1 MTPCGRVGAGGCR
14 KRVEHKMLFKVR
26 FYFSPK
32 EKIKLLKKKICFIQ
46 KLEATEGDGFMVIV
60 NNNIN
65 GFQCCP
71 ILEKKERYFLC
82 VCLQFFQEMQK
93 DIKKNDCEMWRRGFK
108 KAISESSLWQPLNPP
123 PQLTTTAFVV
133 FLTAFFNN
141 FSFFFLPSFL
151 TTGRRERDRQ
161 ETVFPG
167 HGGFVISISFK
178 HFFSRGERRTN
189 THPRG

>member
-1 MTPCGRVGAGGCR
+1 
-14 KRVEHKMLFKVR
+14 MLFKVR
-26 FYFSPK
+26 FNFSPK
-32 EKIKLLKKKICFIQ
+32 EKIKLLKKKICFFQ

-108 KAISESSLWQPLNPP
+108 KAISESSSWQPLNPP

-141 FSFFFLPSFL
+141 FHFCSSFLPYNR
-151 TTGRRERDRQ
+151 TKREGQTRD
-161 ETVFPG
+161 
-167 HGGFVISISFK
+167 S
-178 HFFSRGERRTN
+178 FSRSRRICYFNFFQTLLFPRRTEDEY
-189 THPRG
+189 TPTRLRGEWDGCLRKNIS